1 MVRYD
6 TILNQ
11 PEQVHLYIHLSNYTK
26 EQSFHEHKL
35 DIWWLM
41 TNLLSNKCEWKI
53 VLLNFIKS

>member
-35 DIWWLM
+35 DIWWLI
-41 TNLLSNKCEWKI
+41 TNLLSDKCE
-53 VLLNFIKS
+53 